1 MDPQLEESAN
11 LEHLLGRVDQR
22 PGGVLMQGDTWD
34 EIMSKSM
41 ADRKLTLYGS
51 YAASRR

>member
-1 MDPQLEESAN
+1 MDPQLEERAN
-11 LEHLLGRVDQR
+11 LEPLLGGVDQR
-22 PGGVLMQGDTWD
+22 PGGILMQGDTWD

-51 YAASRR
+51 YAARR